1 MSTAEQA
8 KNWFKECL
16 KNKVLI
22 AKLKKIKLVIS
33 DVDGSLT
40 DTKIL
45 VTEKE
50 IGKSFSIQDG
60 FATNKAVKNTN
71 LLIAFL
77 SGRKDKATII
87 RAKMLEIPEDLCF
100 TGEDVNV
107 DKKIKIQLMQKNRKI
122 KPEETLLFGD
132 DFLDVDAK
140 SAVGTF
146 VCPQNTP
153 FYFQDLADV
162 IVPLHGGDSAFRL
175 LLDLILY
182 VQKTHFAHKYID
194 AALKK

>member
-1 MSTAEQA
+1 MILAELQ

-16 KNKVLI
+16 KNKKLI

-40 DTKIL
+40 DTKLL

-60 FATNKAVKNTN
+60 FATSKAIKTTD

-77 SGRKDKATII
+77 SGRDDKATCI

-100 TGEDVNV
+100 TGKDANV
-107 DKKIKIQLMQKNRKI
+107 DKTIKIRLMQKNRKI

-153 FYFQDLADV
+153 FYFQDLADA

-182 VQKTHFAHKYID
+182 VQKKHFAQKYID
-194 AALKK
+194 TALKK